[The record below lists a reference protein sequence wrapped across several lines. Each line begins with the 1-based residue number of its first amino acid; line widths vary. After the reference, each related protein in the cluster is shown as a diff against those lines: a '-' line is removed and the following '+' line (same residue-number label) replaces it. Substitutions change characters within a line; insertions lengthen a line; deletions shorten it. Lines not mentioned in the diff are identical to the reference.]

1 MLKIG
6 SELIYCLFF
15 FLSVLLSWKMNNCPA
30 IVSHTNCGDEP
41 VEQYFVTVPQT
52 YYKELQ

>member
-6 SELIYCLFF
+6 SELIYRLCF

-30 IVSHTNCGDEP
+30 VVFHADFGDEP
-41 VEQYFVTVPQT
+41 VEQYVVNVNL
-52 YYKELQ
+52 LQGT